1 MQQALKKSGYYAEA
15 IDEWEKAYSYARG
28 ENVSWCQARINR
40 CKKQEDYLPDNTKKT
55 ILLCYP

>member
-1 MQQALKKSGYYAEA
+1 LSFAEYAASLEKSGYYAEA

-40 CKKQEDYLPDNTKKT
+40 CKKAGRLFTR
-55 ILLCYP
+55 